1 MSDPWFFAMMTAYV
15 VGSICAFEFMAWRVG
30 AWPFDKK
37 EKSECRACLY
47 DDENRFSHSCARGA
61 VGVGG
66 IAVMRRPESDQEASQ

>member
-37 EKSECRACLY
+37 GEQA
-47 DDENRFSHSCARGA
+47 
-61 VGVGG
+61 
-66 IAVMRRPESDQEASQ
+66 